1 LIAKTSAIVLK
12 VINFS
17 ESSLI
22 VTMMTREHGKIAV
35 IAKGARKPKN
45 KLSGLL
51 SPGEIL
57 EVVYYYKNT
66 RNVQT
71 LTEAAYLHKLFKLRT
86 DVFKMSLA
94 LSVLELVNQLTHE
107 NEINIP
113 VFNFLIRFLPWLNDY
128 SKPSKLILPYV
139 QIQLADLSGIGLQL
153 NETDRSN
160 VYLNISNG
168 EITGSPKGNSTI
180 KLTYDQYTFIK
191 MAVDVKKNSIFDINM
206 SKNELKDL
214 IHHLDMYFRYHIEG
228 IKERKSD
235 HIFDQLFDY

>member
-1 LIAKTSAIVLK
+1 MIAKTSAVVLK

-22 VTMMTREHGKIAV
+22 VTMMTIEHGKIAI

-45 KLSGLL
+45 KFSGLL
-51 SPGEIL
+51 SPGQIL
-57 EVVYYYKNT
+57 EVVYYYKST

-71 LTEAAYLHKLFKLRT
+71 LTEADFLHKLFQLRT
-86 DVFKMSLA
+86 DVFKMGLA

-113 VFNFLIRFLPWLNDY
+113 VFNFLIRFLPWLNDFNN
-128 SKPSKLILPYV
+128 PSKLILPYV

-153 NETDRSN
+153 NETDECN

-168 EITGSPKGNSTI
+168 EITNISEGNSTI
-180 KLTYDQYTFIK
+180 KLTHDQYTFIK
-191 MAVDVKKNSIFDINM
+191 LAVDIKKSSIFDLNM
-206 SKNELKDL
+206 AKNELKDL

-235 HIFDQLFDY
+235 LIFDQLFD